1 MAYEF
6 DDLLLGD
13 FAHMRD
19 LAEQQPRDAE
29 DLLNN
34 LKEIYRAIYFA
45 DFARY
50 SVDQVRDAAPR
61 LQRNIVELRLHVR
74 SQIPKWAAQGLI
86 TRPVQSAL
94 RDCFRASRYGGDLI
108 GEIALGHPR
117 LAPGQATFAG
127 FGGGEPNL
135 LMNDAF
141 GPGPPAFEPGDVI
154 LQRGM
159 IHNSAAIARI
169 GDVDSQFSHVGIV
182 ALDKQGAPV
191 VVEALIETGGS
202 ITPLNQNLGHNLG
215 RAVLFRHKDSALA
228 ARASE
233 LIYDYVG
240 KSLEPGGRPIP
251 YDFTMSLAHY
261 DTLFCAKLIRL
272 AYDLASSGAVKLPP
286 HKTLLNMKN
295 RDFLSRIGVD
305 ATETF
310 APGDLELATDF
321 DVVAE
326 WRDFRVTSEL
336 RIKDLIMTK
345 LFEWMESHGYR
356 FRPDLAIGLISVGG
370 RISTKISKRAQ
381 ELVASITGGIVP
393 PNMSGRAIGAV
404 AMLHKT
410 AEPIYRELEKLED
423 ETIRNTGRQL
433 HPREVLAELER
444 IRNRM
449 GRRIGYLSK

>member
-1 MAYEF
+1 MAYEV
-6 DDLLLGD
+6 DDILAGD

-19 LAEQQPRDAE
+19 LAVQTPRDAE

-34 LKEIYRAIYFA
+34 LKEIYRAIYFV

-50 SVDQVRDAAPR
+50 DLDKVKAAAPG
-61 LQRNIVELRLHVR
+61 LQLDIVALQLHVR
-74 SQIPKWAAQGLI
+74 SQIPKWAALGLL

-94 RDCFRASRYGGDLI
+94 RDCFRAARYGGDLI

-117 LAPGQATFAG
+117 LSPGQATFAG
-127 FGGGEPNL
+127 FSGSEPNL
-135 LMNDAF
+135 LVNPAF
-141 GPGPPAFEPGDVI
+141 GTGAPQLQPGDVI

-169 GDVDSQFSHVGIV
+169 GDVDSQFSHVGMV
-182 ALDKQGAPV
+182 ANDKQGAPV

-202 ITPLNQNLGHNLG
+202 ITPLNHNLGHNLG
-215 RAVLFRHKDSALA
+215 RAVLFRHKDGALA

-233 LIYDYVG
+233 LIYDHVA
-240 KSLEPGGRPIP
+240 KSLGPGGEPIP
-251 YDFTMSLAHY
+251 YDFSMSLAHY
-261 DTLFCAKLIRL
+261 DTLFCSKLIRL
-272 AYDLASSGAVKLPP
+272 AYDLASNGAVKLPP
-286 HKTLLNMKN
+286 YKTLLDMKN
-295 RDFLSRIGVD
+295 RDFLTRIGAD

-310 APGDLELATDF
+310 APGDMELATDF

-345 LFEWMESHGYR
+345 LFEWMENHGYR
-356 FRPDLAIGLISVGG
+356 FRADLSINLISVGG
-370 RISTKISKRAQ
+370 RLSTKVSKGAQ

-433 HPREVLAELER
+433 HPREVFAELER
-444 IRNRM
+444 VRVRM
-449 GRRIGYLSK
+449 GRRIGYLAR